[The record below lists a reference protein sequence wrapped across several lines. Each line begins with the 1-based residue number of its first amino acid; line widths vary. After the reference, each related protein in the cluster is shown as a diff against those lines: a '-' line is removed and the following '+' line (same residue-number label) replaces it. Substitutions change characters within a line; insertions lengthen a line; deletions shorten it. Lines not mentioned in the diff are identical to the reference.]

1 MAYWKDLNPLD
12 IDNSY
17 TEYVISEMKY
27 VDSDILS
34 LEFNYITTRRLHFA
48 CDHFVMANANGE
60 IAVLVKP
67 VQNKIM
73 AYLQD
78 FYPLDIDDSY
88 TEYIISELKYDHND
102 FFLLDVDLNSEI
114 PPSMLLCH
122 L

>member
-1 MAYWKDLNPLD
+1 
-12 IDNSY
+12 
-17 TEYVISEMKY
+17 MKY

-34 LEFNYITTRRLHFA
+34 LEFDYITTRRLRFA
-48 CDHFVMANANGE
+48 FDHFVMPMAMVKSLRHGE

-67 VQNKIM
+67 VQNKMM

-114 PPSMLLCH
+114 PNVYAKIRCFVTFDKFARLGVSTK
-122 L
+122 